1 MDRFQL
7 LFRFR
12 LIGLGFGVLLL
23 ISFVATTLAS
33 GIQWLPVTVLVLGIA
48 LIARMLYV
56 ASRWL
61 SPLVRVAEIAKEAS
75 EGKFDSRITGYSDHN
90 EVGRLCWN
98 LNDMLDQLETY
109 FRDVGVAFRATAEN
123 KFYRRMQLSGLRGTF
138 RTNLDTINGC
148 LDTIAGNNHQRMR
161 NELMSKVQTLNSQNL
176 LVNLASS
183 QADLVAI
190 TEHMKIVVDEA
201 NRTSVDAKVSET
213 GVNSVVNQL
222 GDMTHRVEQTSQA
235 IGELNARGQEIQH
248 AVVLINDIA
257 DQTNLL
263 ALNAA
268 IEAARAG
275 EAGRGFAVV
284 ADEVRK
290 LAENTKKASES
301 IGKIMGNLM
310 RETQAMLDD
319 STAMRE
325 MAHAAGAVVGDLA
338 ERFRQF
344 AHSAGNTL
352 EKTSQGME
360 KSFASLIKVDHMIY
374 KQRTYMALNS
384 AGDPQYVDPV
394 KVDWHGCRLGKWYYE
409 GDGKQRFSG
418 VPAYAAME
426 KPHSD
431 VHRCAQAILPVLS
444 QGWEKDPQ
452 LQEQLYR
459 DLECMERGSAGVME
473 TIDRMVAEKNSA
485 AATSD
490 Y

>member
-23 ISFVATTLAS
+23 INFIAAS
-33 GIQWLPVTVLVLGIA
+33 TVGGIQWLPVAVLVLGIA
-48 LIARMLYV
+48 LIARMLHV
-56 ASRWL
+56 TSRWL
-61 SPLVRVAEIAKEAS
+61 TPLARVAEIAMEAS
-75 EGKFDSRITGYSDHN
+75 EGRFDSRITGYSGHN
-90 EVGRLCWN
+90 EVGKLCWN

-109 FRDVGVAFRATAEN
+109 FRDVNVAFKSTAGN
-123 KFYRRMQLSGLRGTF
+123 TFHRRMQLGGLRGTF
-138 RTNLDTINGC
+138 RSNLDTINGC
-148 LDTIAGNNHQRMR
+148 LDTIAANNHQRMR
-161 NELMSKVQTLNSQNL
+161 NELMSRVQSLNARNL

-183 QADLVAI
+183 QADLVSI
-190 TEHMKIVVDEA
+190 TEHMRIVVDEA
-201 NRTSVDAKVSET
+201 NRTSADARVSET
-213 GVNSVVNQL
+213 GVNAVVEQL
-222 GDMTHRVEQTSQA
+222 GDMTHRVEQTGQA

-301 IGKIMGNLM
+301 IGNIMGNLL

-319 STAMRE
+319 STAMRD

-344 AHSAGNTL
+344 AQSAGNTL

-384 AGDPQYVDPV
+384 AGEAQYADAV

-409 GDGKQRFSG
+409 GEGKERFSG
-418 VPAYAAME
+418 VPSYAAME
-426 KPHSD
+426 KPHAE
-431 VHRCAQAILPVLS
+431 VHRCAQAVLPVIS
-444 QGWEKDPQ
+444 QGWEKDPK
-452 LQEQLYR
+452 LQEQIYR

-485 AATSD
+485 TVSSR